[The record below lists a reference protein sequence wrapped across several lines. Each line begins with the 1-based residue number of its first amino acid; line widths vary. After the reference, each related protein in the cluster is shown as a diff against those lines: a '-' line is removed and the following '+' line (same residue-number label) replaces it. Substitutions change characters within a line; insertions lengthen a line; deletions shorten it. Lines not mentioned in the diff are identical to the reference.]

1 MLMSLIVDAI
11 KESINNSFMDNEVK
25 TINIKYIETFKSVA
39 YRDLED
45 WHFNKTNGFKG
56 VRHSQLRLRYLEMV
70 NRAIEN
76 NTRVTSEDW
85 TQFYKIPRTFDDEG
99 NEIAVSF

>member
-1 MLMSLIVDAI
+1 MSLIIEEI
-11 KESINNSFMDNEVK
+11 KESIDSSFMDIEVK
-25 TINIKYIETFKSVA
+25 SVKIKYIEKFKSVA

-56 VRHSQLRLRYLEMV
+56 SKYTELRQKYLDMV

-76 NTRVTSEDW
+76 NLRVTSEDW
-85 TQFYKIPRTFDDEG
+85 VEFYKIPRTFDEEG
-99 NEIAVSF
+99 NEIAIAY

>member
-1 MLMSLIVDAI
+1 MSLIVEAI

-25 TINIKYIETFKSVA
+25 SINIKYIETFKSFA

-56 VRHSQLRLRYLEMV
+56 RKYTELRQKYLDMM

-76 NTRVTSEDW
+76 NLRVTSEDW
-85 TQFYKIPRTFDDEG
+85 VQFYKIPRTFDEEG
-99 NEIAVSF
+99 NEIAIAY

>member
-1 MLMSLIVDAI
+1 MSLIVDAI
-11 KESINNSFMDNEVK
+11 KESINSSLMDNEGK
-25 TINIKYIETFKSVA
+25 SINIKYIETFKRVA

-85 TQFYKIPRTFDDEG
+85 TEFYKIPKTFDEQG
-99 NEIAVSF
+99 NEIAITY

>member
-1 MLMSLIVDAI
+1 MSLIVDAI

-25 TINIKYIETFKSVA
+25 STNIKYIEKFKSVA

-56 VRHSQLRLRYLEMV
+56 NKYTELRQKYLDMI
-70 NRAIEN
+70 NRAIDN
-76 NTRVTSEDW
+76 NLRVTSEDW
-85 TQFYKIPRTFDDEG
+85 TEFYKIPKTFDEQG
-99 NEIAVSF
+99 NEISITY